1 MHQTPGN
8 PRFHQKTLDPWK
20 TINKLDVFF
29 VPTPG
34 KKCPEVASSLG
45 LQGPSAPIGA
55 QLLASSASAASKND
69 HDNILPYH
77 GNLLTGVNS
86 TFVATLANNNSSS
99 GNNNNL
105 KTVVNPPGF
114 KPNTMQAS
122 AAEAN
127 TLDLQAMQSMDWLFK
142 KERIFLLAQFW
153 QQVNPAPDPFH
164 LVCPYFKGE
173 RESSRYQ
180 QFEKFP
186 SGGDTLQ
193 AGAFVRIRLP
203 AEPDRGSH

>member
-1 MHQTPGN
+1 M
-8 PRFHQKTLDPWK
+8 
-20 TINKLDVFF
+20 
-29 VPTPG
+29 
-34 KKCPEVASSLG
+34 ASSLG

-99 GNNNNL
+99 GNNNF
-105 KTVVNPPGF
+105 KSVVNPPGF

-153 QQVNPAPDPFH
+153 QQVRNI
-164 LVCPYFKGE
+164 LTIYF
-173 RESSRYQ
+173 
-180 QFEKFP
+180 
-186 SGGDTLQ
+186 D
-193 AGAFVRIRLP
+193 
-203 AEPDRGSH
+203 